1 MQSRTK
7 KVALY
12 GLCIALAFVFSYIE
26 SLFPVVGIPGMKLGL
41 TNIVVVVAL
50 YYMDA
55 KAAFFINVVRII
67 LVAAT
72 FGTGL
77 SFLFSI
83 AGGMLSFLVMRLMK
97 KMKYFQLVTV
107 SVTGS
112 VCHNAGQILVAMF
125 VLHTSNVVWYFGI
138 LCITGVVTGVL
149 IGIVTSVILQKLPK
163 GMLD

>member
-1 MQSRTK
+1 MQSKTK

-67 LVAAT
+67 LVSAT

-83 AGGMLSFLVMRLMK
+83 AGGMLSFLVMWLMK
-97 KMKYFQLVTV
+97 KMKYF
-107 SVTGS
+107 
-112 VCHNAGQILVAMF
+112 
-125 VLHTSNVVWYFGI
+125 
-138 LCITGVVTGVL
+138 
-149 IGIVTSVILQKLPK
+149 
-163 GMLD
+163 